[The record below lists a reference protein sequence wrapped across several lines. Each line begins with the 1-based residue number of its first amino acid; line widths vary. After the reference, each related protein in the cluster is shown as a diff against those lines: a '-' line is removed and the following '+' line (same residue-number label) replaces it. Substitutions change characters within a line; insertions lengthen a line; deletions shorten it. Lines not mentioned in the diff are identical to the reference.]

1 MIAERVAAGLGA
13 GFNRNAG
20 PLLLPLIEALTGPVA
35 GTDALLAPTGRGWV
49 NAFDIDGNAPAWLA
63 QLVGVR
69 PDPTLTPTQQRDII
83 RSRAAWVTGTYR
95 ALLATI
101 RSALTAEKRVVIDER
116 DAGAWHA
123 TIRVY
128 ESDFAVGTTQQ
139 TIRDLAERH
148 RPAGM
153 TFDFVFYPSFS
164 YAEAELTAGTYAEAE
179 LTAGTYADVEE

>member
-1 MIAERVAAGLGA
+1 MIADRVATGLGA

-20 PLLLPLIEALTGPVA
+20 ELLRPLIEALTDPVAVTDVLVTPVA
-35 GTDALLAPTGRGWV
+35 GGWV
-49 NAFDIDGNAPAWLA
+49 DAFDIDGAAPAWLA

-69 PDPTLTPTQQRDII
+69 PDPTLTPDQQRDVI

-95 ALLATI
+95 ALLAAI
-101 RSALTAEKRVVIDER
+101 QSALVSEKRVVIDER
-116 DAGAWHA
+116 DSGAWHV
-123 TIRVY
+123 TIYVY
-128 ESDFAVGTTQQ
+128 ESDFAAGTTQES
-139 TIRDLAERH
+139 IRALAEEH

-164 YAEAELTAGTYAEAE
+164 YAEAELAPDTYAEAE